1 MAVSTCKKIREI
13 LSTEASGWFPNVESH
28 GFSLFEE
35 NVTTGHTGR
44 SMSARRLPQPSW
56 HGFCHV
62 EVRLGSHDAHGY
74 NSLSGGDLM

>member
-44 SMSARRLPQPSW
+44 SMSARRLPGMAFVMS
-56 HGFCHV
+56 
-62 EVRLGSHDAHGY
+62 RSDLGRMTRMAIPFRAEI
-74 NSLSGGDLM
+74 

>member
-44 SMSARRLPQPSW
+44 SMSARRLPQPGMAFVMS
-56 HGFCHV
+56 
-62 EVRLGSHDAHGY
+62 RSDLGRTTRMATIPFRAEI
-74 NSLSGGDLM
+74 